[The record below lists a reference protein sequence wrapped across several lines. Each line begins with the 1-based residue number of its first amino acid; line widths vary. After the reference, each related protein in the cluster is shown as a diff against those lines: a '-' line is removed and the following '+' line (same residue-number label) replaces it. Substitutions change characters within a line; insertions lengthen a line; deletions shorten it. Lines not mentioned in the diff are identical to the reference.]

1 MTRCSTAIAL
11 ALLCLAATGCGRGAD
26 REDATT
32 VAERFF
38 AAVGSGDGAAACRLL
53 APDTRRALEDEEQKP
68 CRDAIGGVQIDEAR
82 RPTAVELYLT
92 SAQADDDNGEHAFL
106 SRTIDGWR
114 VSAAGCTAGEG
125 PPEDVPMK
133 CELEA

>member
-1 MTRCSTAIAL
+1 VIRRSLAIAL

-26 REDATT
+26 RGDATA

-38 AAVGSGDGAAACRLL
+38 AAVGSGDDAAACRLL
-53 APDTRRALEDEEQKP
+53 AADTRKALEDEEQKP
-68 CRDAIGGVQIDEAR
+68 CRDAIGGVQIDRA

-92 SAQADDDNGEHAFL
+92 NAQADLDNGERAFL
-106 SRTIDGWR
+106 SRTADGWR
-114 VSAAGCTAGEG
+114 VSAAGCTTGEG